1 MNDGCELVSSWKQL
15 ILSFLML
22 VGLIGWLGPTLYDMN
37 PTADFEVEHLLL
49 STGQNRSMQATLYVP
64 DGEGQSPAILFGA
77 GSGADPAL
85 YTNGGKIFARH
96 GFVVLMVGPGNQ
108 ISDGGMPEW
117 EMINDRE
124 TLLENQEEQFLLL
137 LDYLNGLPEVDPE
150 RIIVGGHSG
159 GANTAYRLAFEK
171 RDISGVI
178 AVAGRF
184 PPENSQFLQ
193 NNLLLVTGSHD
204 TIVPPDKIR
213 EVGLQLTGRYM
224 EEGVLYGSFDNNTAK
239 KIFIS
244 DGTGHLGEGFDE
256 DIIKECLNFALRSVG
271 KSQTNGPVNVVSLN
285 SVLFCL
291 MAGLL
296 FLISFIALSN
306 EYVKLRLHDNKF
318 KNIMPGIYFILF
330 YLVLSTTISKY
341 LRFLGPVD
349 YRIQQYLI
357 IAAITIVVGIAL
369 SSIAENPGSSRRIS
383 LILDL
388 ILIGISIALFT
399 LIYTQFVQFQLVTQM
414 VLGIVI
420 TLLIFLPLL
429 AMYSSGIPFKK
440 RLIFNILSLIWLVP
454 AITPVC

>member
-1 MNDGCELVSSWKQL
+1 MNDGCELVLDRKQS

-22 VGLIGWLGPTLYDMN
+22 AGLIGWLGPTLYDMN
-37 PTADFEVEHLLL
+37 PAADFEVEHLLL
-49 STGQNRSMQATLYVP
+49 STGQDRCMLTTLYVP
-64 DGEGQSPAILFGA
+64 EGEGQSPAILFGA
-77 GSGADPAL
+77 GSGADPAM
-85 YTNGGKIFARH
+85 YTNWGEIFAQH

-108 ISDGGMPEW
+108 RSDGGMPEW
-117 EMINDRE
+117 EIINDRE
-124 TLLENQEEQFLLL
+124 ILLENQEEQFLLL
-137 LDYLNGLPEVDPE
+137 LDYLKGLPEVDSQ

-159 GANTAYRLAFEK
+159 GANTAYRLAFE
-171 RDISGVI
+171 RDVSGVI

-184 PPENSQFLQ
+184 PPENSGFLES
-193 NNLLLVTGSHD
+193 NLLLAIGSHD

-224 EEGVLYGSFDNNTAK
+224 EDGVLYGSFDNNTAK

-244 DGTGHLGEGFDE
+244 DGSGHLGESFDE

-271 KSQTNGPVNVVSLN
+271 KSQTNGPINVISLN

-296 FLISFIALSN
+296 FLISYIALSN

-318 KNIMPGIYFILF
+318 KNIIPGIYFILF
-330 YLVLSTTISKY
+330 YLVLSTTISQY

-369 SSIAENPGSSRRIS
+369 SRIAEKPGLSRRIS

-388 ILIGISIALFT
+388 ILIGISTALFT
-399 LIYTQFVQFQLVTQM
+399 LIYAQFVQFQLV
-414 VLGIVI
+414 
-420 TLLIFLPLL
+420 
-429 AMYSSGIPFKK
+429 YSA
-440 RLIFNILSLIWLVP
+440 P
-454 AITPVC
+454 A